1 MPKIVNQAAQ
11 GAKEVKA
18 ELKKAFPTVKFNV
31 SSKVYSGGSSIDI
44 DWSFG
49 PSIKEVKEI
58 SDRRQYGNFD
68 GMTDSYNYTGAG
80 LEVTENGLKE
90 VASAKYVFENR
101 NTKYLNSEYKLR
113 ADILNIYSQIG
124 QMRGWILNYDGSDYT
139 PDGGWAGADDSA
151 SNLYYRAIQEMS
163 FVSDNVELIEWKFVD
178 YEYNGKRYM
187 NPYTIIY
194 KDLNTGKVLDAKINL

>member
-1 MPKIVNQAAQ
+1 MSKIVNQAAQ
-11 GAKEVKA
+11 AAKEVKA
-18 ELKKAFPTVKFNV
+18 ELKKAFPTVRFKV
-31 SSKVYSGGSSIDI
+31 SSKVYSGGSSINI
-44 DWSFG
+44 DWNFG
-49 PSIKEVKEI
+49 PSVKEVEEI
-58 SDRRQYGNFD
+58 SSRRQHGNFD

-101 NTKYLNSEYKLR
+101 NTKYLNNEYKLR
-113 ADILNIYSQIG
+113 PDILSVYAQIG
-124 QMRGWILNYDGSDYT
+124 KMRGWELNFEGNDYT
-139 PDGGWAGADDSA
+139 PGGVWAGADETA
-151 SNLYYRAIQEMS
+151 SNVYFRAIQEMS

-194 KDLNTGKVLDAKINL
+194 KDLNTGKIFDAKINL